1 MRTHGLLIASLVVM
15 TFCGGGDAARVRG
28 GSSSSTE
35 TGTLSPELYR
45 QLGDM
50 SVAPIL
56 TGMWQVSG
64 SHGYTAKQKAAVAEM
79 ELYAAA
85 GLNCFDLA
93 DHYGPAEDFVGAYVT
108 SGAAER
114 APSPPFYLTKRVNFL
129 HTPPHARPRPLP
141 P

>member
-1 MRTHGLLIASLVVM
+1 MEWHTQEVRETAEEEATKQKH
-15 TFCGGGDAARVRG
+15 AA
-28 GSSSSTE
+28 
-35 TGTLSPELYR
+35 
-45 QLGDM
+45 
-50 SVAPIL
+50 A
-56 TGMWQVSG
+56 
-64 SHGYTAKQKAAVAEM
+64 AKQKAAVVEM

-93 DHYGPAEDFVGAYVT
+93 DHYGPAEDFVGAYVS

-129 HTPPHARPRPLP
+129 HTLPHARPRSLP